1 MGLDR
6 GGHWTGTRPVAFS
19 SSDLEIST
27 TRISNYNLEFYSS
40 YILQP
45 KIYRTNTSISKKQ
58 KLLLRKNYGV
68 EKHNSKKFWSRKN
81 MRTYP
86 KPGGPY
92 DFVMGW
98 LLAGSLIVLGVVT
111 LLRAIS

>member
-1 MGLDR
+1 
-6 GGHWTGTRPVAFS
+6 
-19 SSDLEIST
+19 
-27 TRISNYNLEFYSS
+27 
-40 YILQP
+40 
-45 KIYRTNTSISKKQ
+45 
-58 KLLLRKNYGV
+58 
-68 EKHNSKKFWSRKN
+68 